1 MTTRFYSTKRNRKVS
16 VPNSKVCGYRISNHT
31 MKNGYSDGVKA
42 SRDNGVVNQPL
53 SRFATER
60 QREDAGS
67 NCDGNVNWLN
77 HRTGGT
83 FQPSESNKNHFSLE
97 RNGFKAGYIYNEKKQ
112 AQSITDI
119 NKRAGQGNFE
129 LVRPAFQSS
138 AIAPRRPVDFD
149 KLQALDIA
157 NFGQKVQLGQEQL
170 EQLTM
175 VAVPDPQDTKWL
187 DEERRLTRILRANG
201 LSDEAINR
209 ELEVNKPL
217 GREQRTNNVP
227 SKNIARQQGLS
238 FNSKLDEIKQE
249 IDDGRA
255 ENRNQQATLA
265 GQMAVILQS
274 QTNVS
279 RLSIDGFNSVNATLR
294 RLKVP
299 RNYKK
304 VFPRRIIAGNDDY
317 FKNNK
322 GLIAMFLMSNIPVGR
337 TPNQPLLSWNG
348 GTNSYQPVSL
358 LQMYQLTN
366 GIRFLDMETRTID
379 TVGSLK
385 AKGLTEPTTVIGD
398 FAGPNF

>member
-16 VPNSKVCGYRISNHT
+16 VPNSKVCGYRISNPT

-175 VAVPDPQDTKWL
+175 VAVPDPLDTKWL

-201 LSDEAINR
+201 LSDDDINR
-209 ELEVNKPL
+209 ELKVNKPL
-217 GREQRTNNVP
+217 GRAQRTNNV
-227 SKNIARQQGLS
+227 STKNIARQQGLS
-238 FNSKLDEIKQE
+238 FESKVTEIKQE
-249 IDDGRA
+249 IDNGRV
-255 ENRNQQATLA
+255 ENRRQNAAIVGQLSVLFQNQ
-265 GQMAVILQS
+265 S
-274 QTNVS
+274 NVA
-279 RLSIDGFNSVNATLR
+279 RLNIEGVAEIVESLDQINIS
-294 RLKVP
+294 K
-299 RNYKK
+299 NYEDL
-304 VFPRRIIAGNDDY
+304 FPRRIIAWNDP
-317 FKNNK
+317 FFSTNK
-322 GLIAMFLMSNIPVGR
+322 GLIAIFFLSNIPADRSVE
-337 TPNQPLLSWNG
+337 QPLLSYRSG
-348 GTNSYQPVSL
+348 KQGTAGKYVPAAL
-358 LQMYQLTN
+358 LQMYQIANTN
-366 GIRFLDMETRTID
+366 RFLDMKTRTIESAD
-379 TVGSLK
+379 SLR
-385 AKGLTEPTTVIGD
+385 ARGLTLNST
-398 FAGPNF
+398 